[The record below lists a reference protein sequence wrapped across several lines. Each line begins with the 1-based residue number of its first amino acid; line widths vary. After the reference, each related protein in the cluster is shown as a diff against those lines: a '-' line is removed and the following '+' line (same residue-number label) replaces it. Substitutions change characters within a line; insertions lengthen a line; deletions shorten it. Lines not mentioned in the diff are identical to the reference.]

1 MLDYKII
8 TFLKVCETMNFT
20 RAADELGLTQ
30 PAVSRHIHLLEDE
43 YGVKLFD
50 YKNKRIALTAAG
62 ELLFRSATAM
72 KNDDVLLAEE
82 LALAGEVRHE
92 MRFGT
97 TKTIGDFSVI
107 KPFYAYLQNHGDI
120 DMHMVIG
127 NTEELL
133 GKLRTGEI
141 NFALVEGY
149 FDAGE
154 FDSMVFSTEEF
165 VAVCSADHK
174 FKKRPREIR
183 DLFSE
188 NILVREPGSGTR
200 DILEKNL
207 EAKNIDISQF
217 ANTIE
222 IGSMHLILQLVEL
235 GYGISFM
242 YRVAAAPSLASGRLT
257 EIRLSD
263 FHVKHDFAFIWNR
276 GSINAERY
284 RAICEEFRRAN

>member
-174 FKKRPREIR
+174 FKKGLVKSETFSVKIF
-183 DLFSE
+183 LFVNQAQALATSLRKTSKPKTSTYH
-188 NILVREPGSGTR
+188 NSRI
-200 DILEKNL
+200 
-207 EAKNIDISQF
+207 
-217 ANTIE
+217 
-222 IGSMHLILQLVEL
+222 
-235 GYGISFM
+235 
-242 YRVAAAPSLASGRLT
+242 PSKSAVCT
-257 EIRLSD
+257 
-263 FHVKHDFAFIWNR
+263 
-276 GSINAERY
+276 
-284 RAICEEFRRAN
+284 